1 MTMLLIP
8 AIDIRDGRC
17 VRLFQ
22 GDFTQETRYDVDAVE
37 LATRYAEQGAPWLHV
52 VDLDGAERGKP
63 VSLSLVERIGA
74 RAKLSVQLGGGIRT
88 QNDLEAALGVVQRV
102 VIGSLAVKAPETVLG
117 WLDTHGGE
125 RLTLAL
131 DVRIDDEGV
140 PRIATHG
147 WTEAS
152 QMSLWDAIERYAP
165 AGLKHVLCTDVAR
178 DGALTGPNLDL
189 YAQIKARAP
198 QIELQASGGVRSVA
212 DLERL
217 NEIGVDAA
225 ISGKA
230 LLEGHL
236 TAEEIEPFLQNA

>member
-1 MTMLLIP
+1 MIP
-8 AIDIRDGRC
+8 AIDIRNGRC

-22 GDFTQETRYDVDAVE
+22 GDFAQETRYDVDAVE
-37 LATRYAEQGAPWLHV
+37 LATRYAARGAPWLHV
-52 VDLDGAERGKP
+52 VDLDGAKRGAP
-63 VSLSLVERIGA
+63 VNLSLVERIGTSA
-74 RAKLSVQLGGGIRT
+74 NLAVQLGGGIRT
-88 QNDLEAALGVVQRV
+88 ENDLEAALGVVQRV
-102 VIGSLAVKAPETVLG
+102 VVGSLVVKEPETVMR

-131 DVRIDDEGV
+131 DVRLDDEGT

-152 QMSLWDAIERYAP
+152 QMSLWDAIERYSP

-178 DGALTGPNLDL
+178 DGALTGPNVDL
-189 YAQIKARAP
+189 YASIKARAP
-198 QIELQASGGVRSVA
+198 EIALQASGGVRDVT

-217 NEIGVDAA
+217 AEVGVDAA

-230 LLEGHL
+230 LLEGRL
-236 TAEEIEPFLQNA
+236 TAKEMEPFLQSA